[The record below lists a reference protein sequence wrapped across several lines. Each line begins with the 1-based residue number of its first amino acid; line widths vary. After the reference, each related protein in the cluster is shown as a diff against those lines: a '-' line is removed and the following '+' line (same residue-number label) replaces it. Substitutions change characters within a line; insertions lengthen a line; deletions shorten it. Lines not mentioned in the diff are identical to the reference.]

1 MLPNSH
7 CCLRFLLWSALSL
20 PCLGGEIVHL
30 TSGFDIEAISHTADA
45 SRFVLQMPSGG
56 SLELPASEVSKVEV
70 IPDRFGTRSG
80 PVATEPAQRIS
91 IEKAIKTAADS
102 QGLPVEFVRSVA
114 RMESGYNPKAIS
126 PKGAIGLMQLMPS
139 TAETLGVRPEAIAD
153 NAEGGAKYLR
163 ELLVRYKGNAV
174 LALAAYNAGPD
185 AVKRYGGVPPYAE
198 TRQYVLRVLHEYA
211 RQQAAKATSTA
222 GIRQNN

>member
-1 MLPNSH
+1 MLRFPHYS
-7 CCLRFLLWSALSL
+7 LGFLLWSALTF

-30 TSGFDIEAISHTADA
+30 TSGFEIEAISHTADA
-45 SRFVLQMPSGG
+45 SRYVLQMPSGG
-56 SLELPASEVSKVEV
+56 SLELPASEVLKVEV
-70 IPDRFGTRSG
+70 VPDRSG
-80 PVATEPAQRIS
+80 RKPAPATTGPEQLVS
-91 IEKAIKTAADS
+91 IESAIRTAADS
-102 QGLPVEFVRSVA
+102 QGLPVELVRSVA
-114 RMESGYNPKAIS
+114 RMESGYNQKAVS

-139 TAETLGVRPEAIAD
+139 TAETLGVRPNEIAD

-198 TRQYVLRVLHEYA
+198 TRQYVLRVLQEYA
-211 RQQAAKATSTA
+211 RQQAAKTTNTA
-222 GIRQNN
+222 SVR

>member
-1 MLPNSH
+1 MLRFTQFSVG
-7 CCLRFLLWSALSL
+7 FLLWSALSL
-20 PCLGGEIVHL
+20 SCFGGEIVHL
-30 TSGFDIEAISHTADA
+30 TSGFEIEAISHAADA
-45 SRFVLQMPSGG
+45 SRYVLQMPGGG
-56 SLELPASEVSKVEV
+56 SLELPASEVSNIEV
-70 IPDRFGTRSG
+70 VADRSGTRPA
-80 PVATEPAQRIS
+80 PVTTEPVQLAS
-91 IEKAIKTAADS
+91 IENAIKTAADS

-139 TAETLGVRPEAIAD
+139 TAGTLGVRPEVIAD

-185 AVKRYGGVPPYAE
+185 AVKKYGGVPPYAE

-211 RQQAAKATSTA
+211 RQQAVKTTNTA
-222 GIRQNN
+222 GIRRND